1 MNLNSTFEWLAATPW
16 VLDSFSNMQETC
28 QVAALFLDV
37 HRWMPRILGP
47 NGLVQQHLWV
57 HLLLNPSSCP
67 LDSISYLESLQ
78 TKACTW
84 DGYRSEHKMYSNSCS
99 NLSALQ
105 QRYREK
111 CSGADCSIFTE
122 KYLLGFAYMANMA
135 DHQLQ
140 KCQLLENSA
149 LKMCGLIS
157 ISSLRHLNILS
168 LSSIK
173 PLW

>member
-1 MNLNSTFEWLAATPW
+1 
-16 VLDSFSNMQETC
+16 
-28 QVAALFLDV
+28 
-37 HRWMPRILGP
+37 
-47 NGLVQQHLWV
+47 
-57 HLLLNPSSCP
+57 
-67 LDSISYLESLQ
+67 
-78 TKACTW
+78 
-84 DGYRSEHKMYSNSCS
+84 MYSNSCS

-111 CSGADCSIFTE
+111 CSGAGSIVTE

-157 ISSLRHLNILS
+157 V
-168 LSSIK
+168 
-173 PLW
+173 